1 MRFELDGLT
10 ITEVPRSLGIKRHD
24 DQRLEVKAGATSGP
38 GYIYLNRS
46 QALAL
51 ADALRSFARTLS

>member
-1 MRFELDGLT
+1 MKFEMDGLT
-10 ITEVPRSLGIKRHD
+10 VTEAPRSIEIKKHD

-38 GYIYLNRS
+38 GYIYLTRS